1 MPICP
6 SNYGTMKIPQCHCA
20 QCTRRP
26 QGFLHE
32 LQNALP
38 PLLHGRSNYG
48 RLWSFEPQGLPQ
60 RRKNIMSTIH
70 ILCIGCEVNHISFFQ
85 AILLNSDS
93 SQCATRFNWS
103 TRLQQHQWI
112 VSPLVHHINP
122 WPASDTLQRKRTAQV
137 NHSMYLDVSIIST
150 DILWIM
156 AAD

>member
-1 MPICP
+1 MGPWKSPSATVPSALEGLKVSSMSFRMRCRPSCMADQTTGGFEVLNPKVCP
-6 SNYGTMKIPQCHCA
+6 S
-20 QCTRRP
+20 
-26 QGFLHE
+26 E
-32 LQNALP
+32 
-38 PLLHGRSNYG
+38 
-48 RLWSFEPQGLPQ
+48 E
-60 RRKNIMSTIH
+60 KNIMSTIH

-93 SQCATRFNWS
+93 SQGATRFNWS
-103 TRLQQHQWI
+103 TRLQHQRI

-122 WPASDTLQRKRTAQV
+122 WPTSDTLQRKRTAQV